1 MAPTDSA
8 CVNAWPIGSGTI
20 RRCGLA
26 GVDVALEEMCHF
38 GGERWRSPPKLRRS
52 MPSVFTQEELHAL
65 TH

>member
-1 MAPTDSA
+1 MLLGG
-8 CVNAWPIGSGTI
+8 VFL
-20 RRCGLA
+20 LA
-26 GVDVALEEMCHF
+26 EMCHF